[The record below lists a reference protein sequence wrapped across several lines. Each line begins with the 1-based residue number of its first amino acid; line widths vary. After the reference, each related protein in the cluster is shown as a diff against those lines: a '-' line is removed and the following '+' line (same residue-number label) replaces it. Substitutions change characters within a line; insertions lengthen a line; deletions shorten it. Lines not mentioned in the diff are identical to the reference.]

1 MARERIGDVAVSGET
16 RAIELDPEAGRLEV
30 HTGEPAPFI
39 ALRLRGS
46 KLSLIH
52 TEVPPALRAQGV
64 AEAMAQSAL
73 DYARSHHL
81 TVLPFCPF
89 VRKFIE
95 RHPEYQ
101 DLVDP
106 EFSS

>member
-1 MARERIGDVAVSGET
+1 VGRERIGEVPINGET
-16 RAIELDPEAGRLEV
+16 RPIELDPELGRLEV
-30 HTGEPAPFI
+30 QTGDPVPHI

-46 KLSLIH
+46 KLTLIH
-52 TEVPPALRAQGV
+52 TEVPAALRGHGIG
-64 AEAMAQSAL
+64 ETMARAAL

-95 RHPEYQ
+95 RHPQYQ